1 MSSYGEDYIERDSAV
16 ASKSLYRRKIGLEK
30 DIRGPM
36 FKESHFNWHSI
47 FGGDGPHPTASVQVM
62 LFL

>member
-36 FKESHFNWHSI
+36 FKESHFN
-47 FGGDGPHPTASVQVM
+47 
-62 LFL
+62 